1 MKTEELTEKILN
13 RVVYYLQGAF
23 EVQKDLLID
32 RLNELLEDEGEPKE
46 TKIIEKYCKALDKLH
61 KETEQ
66 IKKAKNSRKL
76 NEAIKDLITAPNEQI
91 ESLAKDRIIELIT
104 DTAENIVKPL
114 INDLS
119 KYSGD
124 YMVEDSVYELYHEL
138 SISNIIDFS
147 LEEVLS
153 KNKEEL
159 ER

>member
-1 MKTEELTEKILN
+1 MKSEELTEKILN

-46 TKIIEKYCKALDKLH
+46 TQIIEKYCKALDKLH

-91 ESLAKDRIIELIT
+91 ESLAKSRVIELIT
-104 DTAENIVKPL
+104 DTAESIVKLL
-114 INDLS
+114 INNLS

-138 SISNIIDFS
+138 SIFKIVDFS

>member
-91 ESLAKDRIIELIT
+91 FGTKSIRATKWLT
-104 DTAENIVKPL
+104 
-114 INDLS
+114 INYDKIS
-119 KYSGD
+119 K
-124 YMVEDSVYELYHEL
+124 
-138 SISNIIDFS
+138 
-147 LEEVLS
+147 EV
-153 KNKEEL
+153 
-159 ER
+159 

>member
-1 MKTEELTEKILN
+1 MKSEELTEKILN

-32 RLNELLEDEGEPKE
+32 HLNELFEEESELQEAKV
-46 TKIIEKYCKALDKLH
+46 IEKYCKALDKLH
-61 KETEQ
+61 KETEK
-66 IKKAKNSRKL
+66 IKKAESSKEL
-76 NEAIKDLITAPNEQI
+76 NKAVKDLITAPNEQI
-91 ESLAKDRIIELIT
+91 KSLAKSRIVELIT

-114 INDLS
+114 INNLS

-138 SISNIIDFS
+138 SISKIVDFS

>member
-1 MKTEELTEKILN
+1 
-13 RVVYYLQGAF
+13 
-23 EVQKDLLID
+23 
-32 RLNELLEDEGEPKE
+32 
-46 TKIIEKYCKALDKLH
+46 
-61 KETEQ
+61 
-66 IKKAKNSRKL
+66 
-76 NEAIKDLITAPNEQI
+76 
-91 ESLAKDRIIELIT
+91 LAKSRIIELIT
-104 DTAENIVKPL
+104 DIAESIVKPL

-138 SISNIIDFS
+138 SIFKIVDFS